1 MGFIHYRDQGTGRP
15 LVFIHGFCDSLELW
29 SEFVKPFTTEFRVI
43 TPDLPGFGK
52 SALLPVPF
60 TLDDVGDALSS
71 WLTDL
76 GVEKPILVG
85 HSLGGYVSLSMLERH
100 AGQLSGIA
108 LFHSTSYA
116 DSEERKKVRDKVI
129 AFVGEQGVA
138 PFVETFVPGLFADK
152 SDPAIP
158 GTRERT
164 LKTNR
169 EALIA
174 YAAAM
179 RDRPDRTRVVAST
192 EKPVLFLGGMK
203 DSLIPVQDLR
213 RIVQQAPKS
222 ELFELPAAA
231 HMGMFEAKIQAQNIL
246 SSYVKRVW
254 GIHGT

>member
-15 LVFIHGFCDSLELW
+15 LVFVHGFCDNLELW
-29 SEFVKPFTTEFRVI
+29 SEFVKPFTAEFRVI

-52 SALLPVPF
+52 SALLPAPF

-71 WLTDL
+71 WLTDQ
-76 GVEKPILVG
+76 GIEHPILVG

-100 AGQLSGIA
+100 ASQLSGIA

-116 DSEERKKVRDKVI
+116 DSEERKKVRDKVM
-129 AFVGEQGVA
+129 AFVRENGVS

-164 LKTNR
+164 LKTSR

-179 RDRPDRTRVVAST
+179 RDRPDRSGLLAST
-192 EKPVLFLGGMK
+192 DKPVLILGGMK
-203 DSLIPVQDLR
+203 DSLIPIQDLR
-213 RIVQQAPKS
+213 EIVKKAPKS
-222 ELFELPAAA
+222 ELFELPDAA
-231 HMGMFEAKIQAQNIL
+231 HMGMFEAKNQAQNIL
-246 SSYVKRVW
+246 SSYVRRVW
-254 GIHGT
+254 SIQGT